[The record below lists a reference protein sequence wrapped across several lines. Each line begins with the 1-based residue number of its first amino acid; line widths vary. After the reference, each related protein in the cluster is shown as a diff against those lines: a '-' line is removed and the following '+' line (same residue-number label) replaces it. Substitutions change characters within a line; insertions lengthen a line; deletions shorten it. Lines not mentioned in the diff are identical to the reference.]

1 MTITLRVVLIIS
13 SLFSSFLCIKRI
25 KQAKLKVENSVVW
38 LIGSVLLIF
47 MSIFY
52 NAVEWISVKLGF
64 IAPVNFVFLV
74 VIFFLLMQTFI
85 DNIRIS
91 ALNERIKDLDHY
103 IALIEYEKKE
113 EGKNNNET
121 KN

>member
-13 SLFSSFLCIKRI
+13 SLFSNFLCIKRI
-25 KQAKLKVENSVVW
+25 KQAKLKVENSIVW
-38 LIGSVLLIF
+38 LIGSALLIF

-74 VIFFLLMQTFI
+74 VIFFLLIQTFI

-91 ALNERIKDLDHY
+91 ALNEKVKDLDHY

-113 EGKNNNET
+113 EGKNSNET
-121 KN
+121 KY